1 MNRVTY
7 DMTPHVELL
16 MRDGTVMEIGIDELP
31 DYVTK
36 LDERREAQAA
46 LVEEAIVYYCLLYTS
61 RCV

>member
-1 MNRVTY
+1 
-7 DMTPHVELL
+7 

-46 LVEEAIVYYCLLYTS
+46 LVEEAIVYYPANSARTA
-61 RCV
+61 